1 MATPFAANVTVES
14 GYDVKNNIDTA
25 SLFDANT
32 GTQSGAHIA
41 FPGSPN
47 VDFPGNV
54 DPNWE
59 YGNTTDSM
67 RAAITDYIRMRLGD
81 GIVDVE
87 LDKEHYE
94 MGITQSLIKY
104 RQRAGNSVEESYCH
118 LQLMPETQEYIL
130 PKEIQQVRQ
139 IFRRSVGS
147 RTGNGTGGTVFEP
160 FNLAYTN
167 TYLLSSTNMGGLLT
181 YELFAQYQE
190 LVGKMFGS
198 FINFTYHPQSR
209 KLIIHQRPRGEESVM
224 LQVYNTKPDFVIIDD
239 VYSGQWIKDYAL
251 ANCKMMLGQARSK
264 FGQIAGPQGGTQL
277 NGTALITEAQTEM
290 EKLTDDLMKLV
301 PGGSGYTWIT
311 G

>member
-1 MATPFAANVTVES
+1 MSSNDQAKQQV
-14 GYDVKNNIDTA
+14 YDYCKA
-25 SLFDANT
+25 
-32 GTQSGAHIA
+32 
-41 FPGSPN
+41 
-47 VDFPGNV
+47 
-54 DPNWE
+54 
-59 YGNTTDSM
+59 M
-67 RAAITDYIRMRLGD
+67 LGD
-81 GIVDVE
+81 GMIDIE
-87 LDKEHYE
+87 LDPIHYE
-94 MGITQSLIKY
+94 TALNRALAVF
-104 RQRAGNSVEESYCH
+104 RQRSDNAVEESYAF
-118 LQLMPETQEYIL
+118 LTLTDSNNEYIL

-198 FINFTYHPQSR
+198 FINFTYHPQSH

-239 VYSGQWIKDYAL
+239 VYSGQWIKDYSL
-251 ANCKMMLGQARSK
+251 ANCKMMLGQAREK
-264 FGQIAGPQGGTQL
+264 FAQIAGPQGGSSL
-277 NGTALITEAQTEM
+277 NGAALKTEAQAEM